1 MTKLLLAAGGA
12 VAASLAAVPTFATL
26 AVLGGPGAAGGKPV
40 TVPVSSVPAIRAA
53 LSMVGTPSGWYR
65 LCDRL
70 ACRAYGHANSGY
82 ASAAVH
88 WDAMLA
94 AGFAHPGDRCPPPG
108 SFVFWR
114 TGSVAGHVALVATSD
129 AYCDPA
135 RIIVVSND
143 VLDAERGNIG
153 GVYHV
158 TLARIENGFV
168 ATARYLGWS
177 EPVCAAAAATVLTDG
192 APA

>member
-1 MTKLLLAAGGA
+1 MTKLLVAGGA
-12 VAASLAAVPTFATL
+12 AAAWLFAVPVFAVL
-26 AVLGGPGAAGGKPV
+26 AILGGPRSAAGTPV
-40 TVPVSSVPAIRAA
+40 TGPASSAPAIQNA
-53 LSMVGTPSGWYR
+53 LSLVGTDSGWYQ

-108 SFVFWR
+108 SFVFWK
-114 TGSVAGHVALVATSD
+114 TDTADGHVALVATSD
-129 AYCDPA
+129 AYCDPS
-135 RIIVVSND
+135 RITLVSND

-153 GVYHV
+153 GVYYV
-158 TLARIENGFV
+158 TLARIESGFV
-168 ATARYLGWS
+168 ASDRYLGWS
-177 EPVCAAAAATVLTDG
+177 EPVCAGAMFP
-192 APA
+192 APADGELA